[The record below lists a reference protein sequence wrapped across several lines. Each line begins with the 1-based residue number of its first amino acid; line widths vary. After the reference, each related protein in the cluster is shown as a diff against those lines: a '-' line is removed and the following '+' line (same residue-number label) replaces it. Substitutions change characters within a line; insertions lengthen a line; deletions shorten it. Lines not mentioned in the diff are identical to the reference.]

1 MVSFHLSLG
10 TFMKYLYLLI
20 ALTFSHSVAA
30 FCNSEDLTGYWDYYD
45 SQAEYA
51 LTCSLGMEN
60 GRVSLH
66 RFGCT
71 SRGNVS
77 QITSVS
83 GTLSID
89 NYCHVTGTLNTNVG
103 SATIIKATMDRTRS
117 IIKGVGRGSQYG
129 PFLLMKFY

>member
-45 SQAEYA
+45 SQADYA
-51 LTCSLGMEN
+51 LTCSLRMEN

-117 IIKGVGRGSQYG
+117 IIKGVGRRSQYG

>member
-1 MVSFHLSLG
+1 MVSLHLSLG
-10 TFMKYLYLLI
+10 AFMKHLYLLI

-30 FCNSEDLTGYWDYYD
+30 FCNSEDLTGYWDFYD
-45 SQAEYA
+45 SQADYA
-51 LTCSLGMEN
+51 LTCSLRMEN
-60 GRVSLH
+60 RRVSLH

-103 SATIIKATMDRTRS
+103 SATIIKATLDRTRS